1 MGLRCSCGGELR
13 REQSSR
19 KVSKQEKFVCTECG
33 KEGWYIERRDGQKL
47 FIGCVG
53 GR

>member
-1 MGLRCSCGGELR
+1 MQLRCSCGGELS
-13 REQSSR
+13 REQGNR
-19 KVSKQEKFVCTECG
+19 KVNKQEKYVCKDCG

-53 GR
+53 